1 MSVHQP
7 PHTSTSRPC
16 RGTIIVDASTLL
28 KLAYSISNKY
38 SNAPELSQ
46 NDYQYLLQF
55 LTDHGYRILIPET
68 VALEAGHVTAD
79 GIALQRLSYPQG
91 KERNFR
97 RASSFLKSIANA
109 RDQVTSW
116 GGEIR
121 IVADTG
127 PKEADEYCKKVRI
140 SQHNISTDPFFRPNG
155 KQSSQSGNYKKPQA
169 FRDRLSSIRHTTET
183 EHLGDK
189 AVVSLLRKEQQT
201 PAGNILVLSDDHA
214 LCDQIWRDHNT
225 MSMSAEYFVF
235 AFMAAG
241 LGAEAGF
248 SADVKPE
255 KMVDDLIEKN
265 PCYRI
270 NGEYNPAGSGRL
282 SKAIANYPF
291 YASLQELKKDLEE
304 KARAEAATPP
314 EEKNE
319 GAQRFAKRFGNPLKF
334 QRPRT
339 R

>member
-1 MSVHQP
+1 MHQP
-7 PHTSTSRPC
+7 QHTVTPRPC

-28 KLAYSISNKY
+28 KLAYSISNKH

-55 LTDHGYRILIPET
+55 LADHGYRILIPET
-68 VALEAGHVTAD
+68 VALEAGPVTAD
-79 GIALQRLSYPQG
+79 GIALKRSSYPQG

-140 SQHNISTDPFFRPNG
+140 SQHNISTDPFFRTNG
-155 KQSSQSGNYKKPQA
+155 KRSSQSGNYLTVNA
-169 FRDRLSSIRHTTET
+169 FADRLASIRNTTKT
-183 EHLGDK
+183 KHLGDR
-189 AVVSLLRKEQQT
+189 AVDSLLIKEQQT

-225 MSMSAEYFVF
+225 MSMSAQYFVF

-241 LGAEAGF
+241 LGADAGF
-248 SADVKPE
+248 RADAKPE
-255 KMVDDLIEKN
+255 KIVDDLIQKN

-270 NGEYNPAGSGRL
+270 DGDYNPADPVRL

-304 KARAEAATPP
+304 KARTEAATPP

-334 QRPRT
+334 QGPRT